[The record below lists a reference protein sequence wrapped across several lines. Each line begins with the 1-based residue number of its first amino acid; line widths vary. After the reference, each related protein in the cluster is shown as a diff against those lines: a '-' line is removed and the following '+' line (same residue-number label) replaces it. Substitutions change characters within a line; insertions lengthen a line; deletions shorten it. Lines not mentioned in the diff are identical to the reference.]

1 MGDQKRMSLDTLG
14 NAGGDHEA
22 VLLPGTHVSVVTDK
36 ASLPSFTWWGQ
47 GVANV

>member
-1 MGDQKRMSLDTLG
+1 MPRLQTGPLG

-36 ASLPSFTWWGQ
+36 ASLPNFTWWGQ